1 MIRAVDNEAATTW
14 TQTIGD
20 VNTDATKSAYSVGFS
35 VIQVS
40 ISIDISSVSNNCV
53 YSTPR
58 AAPPCTRAWA
68 CGRRAAAC
76 RPPP

>member
-40 ISIDISSVSNNCV
+40 ISTEI
-53 YSTPR
+53 
-58 AAPPCTRAWA
+58 
-68 CGRRAAAC
+68 
-76 RPPP
+76 